1 MNYVLY
7 GEEHYLLEES
17 LKRIVR
23 EHVSKEDE
31 LNTVTYD
38 ASRTDVS
45 VVLDDART
53 IPFFCE
59 KKVIIVNHATFLST
73 NDDTQWDVDAV
84 ESYLKDPMESTVLIF
99 VGGSRRNKIPLYSGG
114 AAVGRY
120 FTAAG
125 K

>member
-53 IPFFCE
+53 IPFFVKE
-59 KKVIIVNHATFLST
+59 KSSLSIMR
-73 NDDTQWDVDAV
+73 
-84 ESYLKDPMESTVLIF
+84 LF
-99 VGGSRRNKIPLYSGG
+99 
-114 AAVGRY
+114 
-120 FTAAG
+120 
-125 K
+125 

>member
-53 IPFFCE
+53 IPFF
-59 KKVIIVNHATFLST
+59 L
-73 NDDTQWDVDAV
+73 
-84 ESYLKDPMESTVLIF
+84 
-99 VGGSRRNKIPLYSGG
+99 
-114 AAVGRY
+114 
-120 FTAAG
+120 
-125 K
+125 